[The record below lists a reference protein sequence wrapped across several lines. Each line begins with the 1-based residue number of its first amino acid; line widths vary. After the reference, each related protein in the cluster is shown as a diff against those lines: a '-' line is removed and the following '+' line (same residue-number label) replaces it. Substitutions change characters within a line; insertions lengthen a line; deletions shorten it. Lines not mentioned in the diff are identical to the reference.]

1 MRRLLMTFLAMVSVG
16 TPATYGPYNGS
27 FIRDGV
33 GIQKKIRASDAE
45 LNGSASWSMVLWFR
59 MDRQL
64 SGRSLL
70 AGVGPRVLTIDDG
83 HLSFQAPG
91 VDPISSKSP
100 VVTGRWH
107 FAAATFD
114 GSTVRLYTDGD
125 KAAEAQ
131 VTLPAAPAVMI
142 MAPEEE
148 GSHFSGRILGF
159 TFLTEVLTESRIHAL
174 ATTHQKFELARFEV
188 GSKCWPFQTHGQAGY
203 RAPQDPGTLP
213 TGLAAFTTPAI
224 KNRQPGAALEARS
237 PNTWALAGAW
247 RLIEQ
252 PKAHA
257 DAKAISRTGFNQITW
272 MQATV
277 PGTVLTTM
285 IDSGIY
291 PDPDYG
297 LNNMAIP
304 ESLSSQDYWY
314 RTEFT
319 APSLPSGQHFA
330 LTFEGINYAAEVWLN
345 GNRLGDIKGAFIRG
359 SFDLSSVQPGTKN
372 ALAVRISPPPHP
384 GIGHEQSIKA
394 GPGENGGAMCL
405 DGPTFVCTEGWDWI
419 PAVRDRNTGIWQEVI
434 LTAVGTV
441 TIGDPRVITKLPL
454 PATDHA
460 DVSIHV
466 PLKNAS
472 HGPVTTVLHLS
483 FEGFETTKQVTLP
496 PGQSEVNLSTPV
508 EHPRLWWPNGYGK
521 PELYHLKLTVDQGDW
536 KEVRFGIREV
546 TYELSLLDSAGSLRR
561 VEYAPAKT
569 AESGERVIDTR
580 HEGILRAAAGWVYS
594 LPPGEEN
601 SVAISAVSDKRAE
614 PFLIIKVNG
623 VRIVCKGG
631 SWGIDDSRKRSSR
644 AHLEPF
650 FRLHRDANLTMIRNW
665 VGQSTEEVFY
675 DLADEY
681 GLLVWNDFWESTQD
695 YNVEPS
701 DSGLFLANARD
712 TLLRY
717 RNHPSIVMWCG
728 RNEGVPPPAINVG
741 LDELIRELDGTRIYM
756 PTSNQVNLQNSG
768 PYLHHE
774 PVDYFTKL
782 SRGFAVEVGIPS
794 FPTLEAFQDAVPA
807 EDQWPPSDTWAYHDW
822 HFGGNG
828 DTKAFMAAMD
838 QQFGAATDLKD
849 FERKAQMI
857 NYANHRAIFE
867 GMNAHLWNPNTG
879 RMLWMTQPA
888 WPSTNWQ
895 ILSSDY
901 DTQGSFYGAKKGCE
915 PVHVQMNLPGLEMA
929 VVNNTAQPLDGL
941 VLRARGL
948 SLDGKQILT
957 REQPVQAPALSE
969 IEAFRMELP
978 EHQLSFV
985 KLELLDSKGSVL
997 SENFYWYAPE
1007 LAGYR
1012 QLNDMPP
1019 TRVNGV
1025 ATLTRSGDSTKITL
1039 KLTNST
1045 SVLALMTKITLVNA
1059 ATGKRVLPAYFS
1071 DDYISLLV
1079 GESKT
1084 IEIECPSTASQGSLA
1099 INLRGWNVQA
1109 STIPITQ

>member
-1 MRRLLMTFLAMVSVG
+1 VVDVSLVSCGWDDGWSNAADRFLALDR
-16 TPATYGPYNGS
+16 AHLAFGS
-27 FIRDGV
+27 LSSA
-33 GIQKKIRASDAE
+33 ASLD
-45 LNGSASWSMVLWFR
+45 
-59 MDRQL
+59 
-64 SGRSLL
+64 
-70 AGVGPRVLTIDDG
+70 
-83 HLSFQAPG
+83 PG
-91 VDPISSKSP
+91 Q
-100 VVTGRWH
+100 WH
-107 FAAATFD
+107 FAAVTYD
-114 GSTVRLYTDGD
+114 GTRVRLYADG
-125 KAAEAQ
+125 KPAGEAQ
-131 VTLPAAPAVMI
+131 ITFPAPAAPTMT
-142 MAPEEE
+142 MAPEEQ
-148 GSHFSGRILGF
+148 GPHFGGRILGF
-159 TFLTEVLTESRIHAL
+159 TFHTDVLPEAKIQAL
-174 ATTHQKFELARFEV
+174 ANTHQKFDLARFEL
-188 GSKCWPFQTHGQAGY
+188 GSKCWPFQTRAQAGY
-203 RAPQDPGTLP
+203 RAPQDAGTLP
-213 TGLAAFTTPAI
+213 VSLAPFSKPVAKDHP
-224 KNRQPGAALEARS
+224 NRPALESRS
-237 PNTWALAGAW
+237 PNQWALLGSW
-247 RLIEQ
+247 RLIEE
-252 PKAHA
+252 PKVRANGG
-257 DAKAISRTGFNQITW
+257 AISKAGFNQSSW
-272 MQATV
+272 MPATV

-285 IDSGIY
+285 IDNGIY

-319 APSLPSGQHFA
+319 APALRTGQHFL
-330 LTFEGINYAAEVWLN
+330 LTFQGINYAAEVWLN
-345 GNRLGDIKGAFIRG
+345 GKRLGHIQGAFVRG
-359 SFDLSSVQPGTKN
+359 VFDLSSVAAGSRN

-394 GPGENGGAMCL
+394 GPGENGGALCL

-419 PAVRDRNTGIWQEVI
+419 PAIRDRNTGIWQDVI
-434 LTAVGTV
+434 LSAAGSV

-460 DVSIHV
+460 DVTIHV
-466 PLKNAS
+466 PLANTSPRAIS
-472 HGPVTTVLHLS
+472 TVVKAS
-483 FEGFETTKQVTLP
+483 FEGVELSKTVP
-496 PGQSEVNLSTPV
+496 VAPGQTEVIFSTAV

-521 PELYHLKLTVDQGDW
+521 PELYHLKLSLDQGDA
-536 KEVRFGIREV
+536 KELRFGIREV
-546 TYELSLLDSAGSLRR
+546 SYELSLLDSGGTLRR

-569 AESGERVIDTR
+569 AELQEEVIDTR

-594 LPPGEEN
+594 LPRGEEN
-601 SVAISAVSDKRAE
+601 SASISPVSDRRAE

-701 DSGLFLANARD
+701 DSGLFLANAKE

-741 LDELIRELDGTRIYM
+741 LDALIRELDGTRIYM
-756 PTSNQVNLQNSG
+756 PTSNQVDLQNSG

-794 FPTLEAFQDAVPA
+794 FPTLEAFQNAVPV

-828 DTKAFMAAMD
+828 DTKFFMAALE
-838 QQFGAATDLKD
+838 QQFGAPTGLAD

-857 NYANHRAIFE
+857 NYVNHRAIFE
-867 GMNAHLWNPNTG
+867 GMNAHLWAPNTG

-915 PVHVQMNLPGLEMA
+915 PVHVQMNLPDLTTA
-929 VVNNTAQPLDGL
+929 VVNNTAREIDGLTLQARAFTLDGTEIFL
-941 VLRARGL
+941 H
-948 SLDGKQILT
+948 
-957 REQPVQAPALSE
+957 EQHFQAKPVSE
-969 IEAFRMELP
+969 TDVFKVDLP
-978 EHQLSFV
+978 GHGVAFV
-985 KLELLDSKGSVL
+985 KLELTDSSKSVI
-997 SENFYWYAPE
+997 SENFYWSAPE
-1007 LAGYR
+1007 LADYR
-1012 QLNDMPP
+1012 QLNDMPQVP
-1019 TRVNGV
+1019 LQGAAR
-1025 ATLTRSGDSTKITL
+1025 ATESNISV
-1039 KLTNST
+1039 KLTNGGKMP
-1045 SVLALMTKITLVNA
+1045 ALMAKITLVDA
-1059 ATGKRVLPAYFS
+1059 ATGKRVLPAYLS
-1071 DDYISLLV
+1071 DNYVSLLG

-1084 IEIECPSTASQGSLA
+1084 IQIECPSLSEYGKLA
-1099 INLRGWNVQA
+1099 VNLRGWNVQA
-1109 STIPITQ
+1109 ATIPVSR

>member
-1 MRRLLMTFLAMVSVG
+1 MWSALLAFVAM
-16 TPATYGPYNGS
+16 TYGPYNGS

-33 GIQKKIRASDAE
+33 GLEKKIHAPDA
-45 LNGSASWSMVLWFR
+45 AQWSMYLWFR
-59 MDRQL
+59 MDQQP
-64 SGRSLL
+64 GGPALL
-70 AGVGPRVLTIDDG
+70 GAVGERTLTIVDG
-83 HLSFQAPG
+83 HLTFRA
-91 VDPISSKSP
+91 
-100 VVTGRWH
+100 VTASNEVSLGAWR
-107 FAAATFD
+107 FAAATYD
-114 GSTVRLYTDGD
+114 GKTLRLYSDG
-125 KAAEAQ
+125 KLVGESTIK
-131 VTLPAAPAVMI
+131 VPG
-142 MAPEEE
+142 
-148 GSHFSGRILGF
+148 GSGTMTMGPFSGRILGF
-159 TFLTEVLTESRIHAL
+159 TFETELLPESRIQAL
-174 ATTHQKFELARFEV
+174 ATTHENFDLARFEV
-188 GSKCWPFQTHGQAGY
+188 GSKCWPFQTRAQAGY

-213 TGLAAFTTPAI
+213 KSLAAFSKPLAKTPPVAS
-224 KNRQPGAALEARS
+224 AL
-237 PNTWALAGAW
+237 GAW
-247 RLIEQ
+247 HLMEE
-252 PKAHA
+252 PKVRAKGDVLSKVGF
-257 DAKAISRTGFNQITW
+257 DAGSW
-272 MQATV
+272 MPATV

-285 IDSGIY
+285 INNGVY

-304 ESLSSQDYWY
+304 ESLSRQDYWY

-319 APSLPSGQHFA
+319 APALGRGQHFV

-345 GNRLGDIKGAFIRG
+345 GKRLGDIRGAFVRG
-359 SFDLSSVQPGTKN
+359 VFDVGSILAGTRN

-419 PAVRDRNTGIWQEVI
+419 PAVRDRNTGIWQDVT

-441 TIGDPRVITKLPL
+441 AIGDPRVITKLPS
-454 PATDHA
+454 A
-460 DVSIHV
+460 DRAEVTIHV
-466 PLKNAS
+466 PLTNSTRVPISSMVHA
-472 HGPVTTVLHLS
+472 S
-483 FEGFETTKQVTLP
+483 FEGVELSKQVTVT
-496 PGQSEVNLSTPV
+496 PGRSEAVFEAAV

-521 PELYHLKLTVDQGDW
+521 PELYHLKLSVLNGGDLSDS
-536 KEVRFGIREV
+536 KQLRFGIREV
-546 TYELSLLDSAGSLRR
+546 TYELSLLDSAGALRR
-561 VEYAPAKT
+561 VEYAPVKT
-569 AESGERVIDTR
+569 AESGEEVIDTR
-580 HEGILRAAAGWVYS
+580 HEGILQSAAGWVYS
-594 LPPGEEN
+594 LPPGEEH
-601 SVAISAVSDKRAE
+601 SASISPVEDKRAE

-644 AHLEPF
+644 EHLEPF

-701 DSGLFLANARD
+701 DSALFLDNARE

-741 LDELIRELDGTRIYM
+741 LDKLIRDLDGTRIYM

-794 FPTLEAFQDAVPA
+794 FPTLEAFQNAVPA

-828 DTKAFMAAMD
+828 DTKFFMAAMNEE
-838 QQFGAATDLKD
+838 FGAPADLVD

-915 PVHVQMNLPGLEMA
+915 PVHVQMNLPGLETA
-929 VVNNTAQPLDGL
+929 VVNNTAQGMKGL
-941 VLRARGL
+941 TLRARAF
-948 SLDGKQILT
+948 SIDGKQVFSKEQTLT
-957 REQPVQAPALSE
+957 AAPVSAT
-969 IEAFRMELP
+969 EAFRVELP
-978 EHQLSFV
+978 GQDLAFV
-985 KLELLDSKGSVL
+985 KLELLDAKGAL
-997 SENFYWYAPE
+997 ASENFYWYAPE
-1007 LAGYR
+1007 LSGYR
-1012 QLNDMPP
+1012 RLNDLPQ
-1019 TRVNGV
+1019 VELAGS
-1025 ATLTRSGDSTKITL
+1025 ASAKGSLITV
-1039 KLTNST
+1039 KLTNSGAAP
-1045 SVLALMTKITLVNA
+1045 ALMSKLTLVNE

-1071 DDYISLLV
+1071 DNYVSLLA
-1079 GESKT
+1079 GESKV
-1084 IEIECPSTASQGSLA
+1084 IEIDCPKGAEAGQLA
-1099 INLRGWNVQA
+1099 LNLRGWNVRA
-1109 STIPITQ
+1109 ATIPVSRRNQ